1 MTSLPTW
8 AVYLLAFGSP
18 VLAFAGVLIGQLITR
33 RGAVELERRSKRE
46 EVMRILRWAA
56 ELGVSPEEAKARLGR
71 AQLETLLDA
80 DILDEEERDFVQ
92 TALEATL
99 ARPVEQ
105 IEQAG
110 EDARAIMI
118 TDADA
123 AAATE
128 ASEVSSVEEAGAEAK
143 EGDS

>member
-1 MTSLPTW
+1 
-8 AVYLLAFGSP
+8 VYLLAFGSP
-18 VLAFAGVLIGQLITR
+18 VLAFVGVLIGQLITR

-128 ASEVSSVEEAGAEAK
+128 AFEVSSEKEAGAEAK

>member
-8 AVYLLAFGSP
+8 AVYLLAFGTP
-18 VLAFAGVLIGQLITR
+18 VLAFAGGLIGQLITR
-33 RGAVELERRSKRE
+33 RGAVELETRSKRE
-46 EVMRILRWAA
+46 EAMRILRWAA
-56 ELGVSPEEAKARLGR
+56 ELGVSSDEATARLGR
-71 AQLETLLDA
+71 AQLQTLLDA

-118 TDADA
+118 TDAA
-123 AAATE
+123 AGTE
-128 ASEVSSVEEAGAEAK
+128 ALEVSSKEKEEAGAETK

>member
-1 MTSLPTW
+1 
-8 AVYLLAFGSP
+8 VYLLAFGTP
-18 VLAFAGVLIGQLITR
+18 VLAFAGGLIGQLITR

-123 AAATE
+123 VAATE
-128 ASEVSSVEEAGAEAK
+128 AFEVSSKEEAGAEAK

>member
-18 VLAFAGVLIGQLITR
+18 VLAFAGGLIGQLVTR

-46 EVMRILRWAA
+46 EAMRILRWAA
-56 ELGVSPEEAKARLGR
+56 ELGVAPEEAKARLGR

-80 DILDEEERDFVQ
+80 DILDEGERNFVQ

-99 ARPVEQ
+99 VRRVEK

-128 ASEVSSVEEAGAEAK
+128 ASEVSSEEEARREAE
-143 EGDS
+143 ESGS

>member
-1 MTSLPTW
+1 VTSLPTW
-8 AVYLLAFGSP
+8 AVYFLAFGTP
-18 VLAFAGVLIGQLITR
+18 VLAFAGGLIGQLITR

-56 ELGVSPEEAKARLGR
+56 ELGVSPDEAKARLGR
-71 AQLETLLDA
+71 AQLQTLLDA

-110 EDARAIMI
+110 EDARAVMI
-118 TDADA
+118 TDAA
-123 AAATE
+123 
-128 ASEVSSVEEAGAEAK
+128 AGAEALEVSSKEGAGAETK